1 VDIETSHADT
11 VAAVADRLAAGGIH
25 PARTEA
31 RWLVEHAVA
40 AARGG
45 DHAPQLEALVR
56 RRLDHEPLQL
66 ILGRWPFRTVELTLE
81 PGVFLP
87 RPETELVAGLAIE
100 HAAAVGPGAV
110 VAEPCTGSGAIA
122 ASLLA
127 EVPGVQV
134 HATDLDARAVQLAR
148 RNVLAAAGDGRG
160 SVHQGDL
167 LAPLPVALR
176 GQLDVLVANPP
187 YLPAG
192 DADHLDIEV
201 AAHDPPA
208 ALYGGP
214 HGHEVVDR
222 LLALAAQWLRPGGV
236 VVLEIDAR
244 LGQEAL
250 ITAAGAGLARG
261 ELVRDL
267 TGRHRA
273 VVAHRGAAATDRQPV
288 PSPASAEGSGRAE
301 VGS

>member
-1 VDIETSHADT
+1 MDHAT
-11 VAAVADRLAAGGIH
+11 AVGRVADRLAAAGIEG
-25 PARTEA
+25 ARAQA

-40 AARGG
+40 TAGSA
-45 DHAPQLEALVR
+45 DHAAQLEALVR
-56 RRLDHEPLQL
+56 RRLDREPLQL
-66 ILGRWPFRTVELTLE
+66 VLGSWPFRAVELVLE

-100 HAAAVGPGAV
+100 HAAAVGPGALI
-110 VAEPCTGSGAIA
+110 AEPCTGSGAIA

-127 EVPGVQV
+127 EVPGVEV

-148 RNVLAAAGDGRG
+148 RNVAAAAADGRG
-160 SVHQGDL
+160 TVHHGDL
-167 LAPLPVALR
+167 LAPLPVALCGR
-176 GQLDVLVANPP
+176 LDVLVANPP
-187 YLPAG
+187 YLPEG

-208 ALYGGP
+208 ALFGGP

-222 LLALAAQWLRPGGV
+222 LLALAARWLRPGGV
-236 VVLEIDAR
+236 VVLEVDAR

-250 ITAAGAGLARG
+250 VTAAGVGLARG

-267 TGRHRA
+267 AGRHR
-273 VVAHRGAAATDRQPV
+273 VLVAHRGDDATQGQPLPSAASVANSRG
-288 PSPASAEGSGRAE
+288 AEAGA
-301 VGS
+301 